1 MPVIGKFEAA
11 RKASGLS
18 SEKAATICHIAKPT
32 YLERE
37 RYPSTWRL
45 GELDL
50 LYREMSDVAKPIL
63 LEAVNDIFL
72 H

>member
-1 MPVIGKFEAA
+1 MPCHWKVRGSAKGIGTII
-11 RKASGLS
+11 
-18 SEKAATICHIAKPT
+18 EKAATICHIAKPT

-37 RYPSTWRL
+37 RNPSTWRL

>member
-32 YLERE
+32 YPRK
-37 RYPSTWRL
+37 R
-45 GELDL
+45 
-50 LYREMSDVAKPIL
+50 AKSFYLAPWGIGFAL
-63 LEAVNDIFL
+63 SRNVRCC
-72 H
+72 

>member
-18 SEKAATICHIAKPT
+18 SEKAATICRIAKPT

-37 RYPSTWRL
+37 RNPSTWRL